1 MIVDEIIF
9 MTKDNKNKVI
19 RFRCTE
25 DEYDIIMSRASEQG
39 FKSISEFARFTMTR
53 DVDFNPSDLRQI
65 WADLNDSLVQL
76 SRKITL
82 TGSTIFQATRRLT
95 TVNNRGDVVEAE
107 DASNT
112 RIALSQAPEAL
123 KQYQKTLLKIEK
135 LTDTIEDDR
144 KVLGRR

>member
-1 MIVDEIIF
+1 